1 MPSKQASPREGEG
14 RSVAERM
21 AREIIPKW
29 TNASAAN
36 TMEYENALEAQMMEG
51 HGPVEGLMHAIYTG
65 EVDETVDG
73 FLKFQLLKL
82 GGAGSDEEG
91 PNEVDDATMWGAD
104 PVAAFEASR
113 RHEVKPEVPEEDS
126 VTIKAHRKMVKD
138 FVRQADHE
146 GGARRPHFDCLALTS
161 RAAADVELVRLLH
174 RRREVGAAARFHV
187 HAIAVTSSS
196 ASRRTTNSDA
206 VWPYG

>member
-1 MPSKQASPREGEG
+1 MPSKQASPRGGED

-21 AREIIPKW
+21 AREIVPKW

-51 HGPVEGLMHAIYTG
+51 HGPVEGLLHAIYTG
-65 EVDETVDG
+65 EVNETVDG

-91 PNEVDDATMWGAD
+91 PNEVDEDTMWGAD

-113 RHEVKPEVPEEDS
+113 RHEVKPEVPSEDS
-126 VTIKAHRKMVKD
+126 VTMKAHRKMVRD
-138 FVRQADHE
+138 FGKLITKVRRYCEVTTPAPSW
-146 GGARRPHFDCLALTS
+146 RRRTQDSIGRSCGTWS
-161 RAAADVELVRLLH
+161 YMRLLSGTWC
-174 RRREVGAAARFHV
+174 V
-187 HAIAVTSSS
+187 SSRS
-196 ASRRTTNSDA
+196 T
-206 VWPYG
+206 